1 MERAELDAVNTKRR
15 KEQEK
20 LKSDYRSLLLQRL
33 KEQEVFFSSLHI
45 YVCLILKFQS
55 DVNWRK
61 SLGIHDD
68 TESDFYVVEECVEEI
83 LEEKIDVVET

>member
-1 MERAELDAVNTKRR
+1 V
-15 KEQEK
+15 
-20 LKSDYRSLLLQRL
+20 LQRL
-33 KEQEVFFSSLHI
+33 KEQEA
-45 YVCLILKFQS
+45 

-83 LEEKIDVVET
+83 LEEKIDVTET